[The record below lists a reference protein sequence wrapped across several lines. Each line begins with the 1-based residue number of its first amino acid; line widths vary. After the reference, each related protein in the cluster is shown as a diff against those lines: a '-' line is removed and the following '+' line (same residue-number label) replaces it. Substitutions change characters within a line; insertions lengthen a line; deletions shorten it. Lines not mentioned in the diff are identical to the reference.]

1 MRKQGFLRRFAI
13 SLPVLAVASL
23 HPCRGAACCAPGTQT
38 ANAGRFSSSLAE
50 PGAQDQAPA
59 NPSPQNPAPAAPHK
73 IKIWTNEELISTR
86 TPADIYLF
94 QKEANAAATDEQAFN
109 TLASCF
115 AFHQAEGNAE
125 ETQREIDS
133 TERSIRDSE
142 AAVSQSGRAL
152 RNSPEN
158 LRLRNQM
165 ELAQRTSELNHARER
180 LWKLQEHLQELQKL
194 PAQATAPIQQLPTE
208 PKP

>member
-1 MRKQGFLRRFAI
+1 MRKQRLLRRFAI
-13 SLPVLAVASL
+13 SLAVLAVASL
-23 HPCRGAACCAPGTQT
+23 HPCRGAACCARTPTS
-38 ANAGRFSSSLAE
+38 NAGRSSLAE
-50 PGAQDQAPA
+50 PVAQDQAPA
-59 NPSPQNPAPAAPHK
+59 NPSPQNPAPVGPHK

-86 TPADIYLF
+86 TPADIYIF
-94 QKEANAAATDEQAFN
+94 QKEANAAAMDEQAFN

-115 AFHQAEGNAE
+115 AFNEAEGNAE

-152 RNSPEN
+152 RSSPEN
-158 LRLRNQM
+158 LRLRNRM

-194 PAQATAPIQQLPTE
+194 PAQATAPTQQLPTE